1 MSNQEYEY
9 AVKNFNDHKPTDL
22 RDDLNKYAKKGWRL
36 HETIEEDESGTTYY
50 IFERPVDE

>member
-9 AVKNFNDHKPTDL
+9 AVKNFNDHKPTEL
-22 RDDLNKYAKKGWRL
+22 RDSLNKHAKKGWRL
-36 HETIEEDESGTTYY
+36 HQTIEDDESGTTYY